1 MREKVTGD
9 GRTNRPPDGVSAP
22 RRRRD
27 RAAWWGGMLASALL
41 HAFVLFGPAGRAPE
55 FERLASRGTNPELR
69 VGGGGLQSVRISPPR
84 RVEIPPPP
92 RPVLAVDAPEI
103 EVRET
108 APEISADLLPVGAPT
123 LPAGRAAAAGPGEG
137 EGGGGTDGY
146 ISPVPRS
153 VVPHWDP
160 PGSVRGM
167 EVTVRVFVDATG
179 RPSLVELDPPTP
191 DEGFNRDI
199 VRQVRAWEY
208 RPARR
213 DGAAVEGWAEITFIF

>member
-9 GRTNRPPDGVSAP
+9 GRTNRPPAGVSAL

-41 HAFVLFGPAGRAPE
+41 HALILFGPAGRAPE
-55 FERLASRGTNPELR
+55 FARLASRGTNPELR
-69 VGGGGLQSVRISPPR
+69 VGGGGLQSIQVSVPR

-92 RPVLAVDAPEI
+92 RPVLALDAPEI
-103 EVRET
+103 ELRE
-108 APEISADLLPVGAPT
+108 AVPEISADLLPVGAPAP
-123 LPAGRAAAAGPGEG
+123 PAGRGAAAGPGEG
-137 EGGGGTDGY
+137 EGGGGADGY

-179 RPSLVELDPPTP
+179 RPSLVELHPPTP

-199 VRQVRAWEY
+199 MRQVRAWEY
-208 RPARR
+208 RPAQR
-213 DGAAVEGWAEITFIF
+213 DGTAVEGWAEITFIF